1 MPLSDNVPIVLLVH
15 RNDDSLAIYQEF
27 LAHKGFVPRAVSDGH
42 EALSS
47 ARAVDIIITEIILD
61 GDMDGFEL
69 ISRLRRDGSTKHNL
83 QFLLPDFA
91 DGSLRS
97 RLLDCGF
104 QVTACLAC
112 AFLAASLTFLHAG
125 SSDLAWLE
133 TTPIVRAIASAD
145 YPLCSDSIES
155 RSPSRT
161 STTNR

>member
-91 DGSLRS
+91 DGPLRS

-112 AFLAASLTFLHAG
+112 AFHGSLGEFAHVFRIQA
-125 SSDLAWLE
+125 
-133 TTPIVRAIASAD
+133 
-145 YPLCSDSIES
+145 
-155 RSPSRT
+155 
-161 STTNR
+161 